1 MKINIIMKDCVVK
14 DNYKTHAGFALK
26 NTNFSD
32 HLCTILNNKKHDLRE
47 KRLEF
52 GISSF
57 VEISQ
62 NIAFLYSFCIFISI
76 LCFIYTKKFDFII
89 SLIHIIPAF
98 CIIVIIGVLV
108 GKYRI
113 YLYYFIYGLCIFT
126 GLIYIAHII
135 LYGSEFNTESAIAFL
150 STNSDESIEFID
162 SFLSIELLSIYVLY
176 IIMSYMFLRKIV
188 KKSNNYSLNYKTKIY
203 SILILSL
210 IYMPFASLRY
220 FRTPFDPYFP
230 TTIIKK
236 IIAAKKEIQLASML
250 QAGYNNF
257 AEATYPGAQTI
268 ILVIGESAGRRNMHL
283 YGYPRNTTPDM
294 ERIDGLHIFTDV
306 ISSAPTTQKSISRM
320 LTLADL
326 NNNPYTTTVFDM
338 FKAAGFKT
346 FWISA
351 QFSSHTPG
359 SGIIPI
365 LAQRA
370 DSLWSSKQSLPSNQ
384 QYDEYILPQFLNTID
399 DPAQRK
405 LVVINI
411 LGSHSAYTYRI
422 PEHRKD
428 FRFTDDPP
436 STTFFKNFHG
446 QEKVAGIINDYDAS
460 IRYTDFVVSDIF
472 ASLDKRN
479 PGAWAAIYL
488 SDHGEEVFDTENR
501 FGHAG
506 SSTSRNVYE
515 IPFVLKISND
525 YAEWMRDS
533 GILALDTTRPYQTDN
548 LIHTL
553 LNLAA
558 IRTDRYDPTKSVVN
572 PEFRVLPR
580 WIKESPYT
588 R

>member
-1 MKINIIMKDCVVK
+1 MRW
-14 DNYKTHAGFALK
+14 
-26 NTNFSD
+26 
-32 HLCTILNNKKHDLRE
+32 ILNQKNQNFPESRVAC
-47 KRLEF
+47 EF
-52 GISSF
+52 SSLF
-57 VEISQ
+57 EVSQ
-62 NIAFLYSFCIFISI
+62 NIVFLYSFSIFISSI
-76 LCFIYTKKFDFII
+76 CFIYTKKIDFLI
-89 SLIHIIPAF
+89 SLVHIVPSF
-98 CIIVIIGVLV
+98 CIIIIVGVLA
-108 GKYRI
+108 GRYRI
-113 YLYYFIYGLCIFT
+113 YLYCFIYILCIFT
-126 GLIYIAHII
+126 GFIYIAHVV
-135 LYGSEFNTESAIAFL
+135 LYGSEFNTESAVAFL

-162 SFLSIELLSIYVLY
+162 SFLSFELLSIYVLY
-176 IIMSYMFLRKIV
+176 IIISYIFLRKTI
-188 KKSNNYSLNYKTKIY
+188 KISNNYRSNYKTKIY
-203 SILILSL
+203 LILILSM
-210 IYMPFASLRY
+210 IYLPFASLRY

-236 IIAAKKEIQLASML
+236 IIAAKKEIQLANVL
-250 QAGYNNF
+250 QAGYINPV
-257 AEATYPGAQTI
+257 EATYPDAQTI
-268 ILVIGESAGRRNMHL
+268 VLVIGESAGRRNMHL

-294 ERIDGLHIFTDV
+294 ERIDGLNIFTDV

-326 NNNPYTTTVFDM
+326 NGNPYTTTVFDM

-370 DSLWSSKQSLPSNQ
+370 DSQWSSKHSLPSNQ
-384 QYDEYILPQFLNTID
+384 QYDEYILPQLIKTID

-411 LGSHSAYTYRI
+411 LGSHSAYTNRI
-422 PEHRKD
+422 PEHRND
-428 FRFTDDPP
+428 FRFTGEPP
-436 STTFFKNFHG
+436 STTLFTNFHG

-460 IRYTDFVVSDIF
+460 IRYADFVVSDIF

-479 PGAWAAIYL
+479 SGAWAAIYL

-506 SSTSRNVYE
+506 SSTSKNVYE
-515 IPFVLKISND
+515 IPFVLKISPE

-558 IRTDRYDPTKSVVN
+558 IRTDMYDPTKSVVN

-580 WIKESPYT
+580 WIKELPYT